1 VYTVNYTK
9 EYKQVNVK
17 LIAVARDNYMI
28 SHSTIAF
35 DFETKEHIK
44 TKEYL
49 LSLYLG
55 SDTNTSV
62 VINTKALN

>member
-9 EYKQVNVK
+9 EHKQVNVK

-28 SHSTIAF
+28 SHFTIAF
-35 DFETKEHIK
+35 DVETKEHIK
-44 TKEYL
+44 TKYL

>member
-9 EYKQVNVK
+9 EHKQVNVK

-28 SHSTIAF
+28 SHFTIAF
-35 DFETKEHIK
+35 DVETKEHIK

-49 LSLYLG
+49 LSFYLG

-62 VINTKALN
+62 VINT